1 VGRDGAWRGVCLGC
15 VRKPIACAVPSAC
28 KTAPAERIPVI
39 LKRMRAV
46 LLDPPMDLLESRRRS
61 GVDRFDEV
69 WDGVLHMVPAPNH
82 AHASIEAQLIMI
94 VGPSARTA
102 GLEMIGQSNL
112 GESEHDYRVP
122 DSALHRP
129 GAFGIWH
136 PTAALVVEIVSPG
149 DESWE
154 KLPFYADHDV
164 DEVLIVDPAKRSV
177 DWLGLQEGEYRPI
190 ERSGLIELGASELG
204 EQIDWPSVE

>member
-1 VGRDGAWRGVCLGC
+1 
-15 VRKPIACAVPSAC
+15 
-28 KTAPAERIPVI
+28 
-39 LKRMRAV
+39 MRAV
-46 LLDPPMDLLESRRRS
+46 LLDPHTDLLERRRRS
-61 GVDRFDEV
+61 GVDRFDEM
-69 WDGVLHMVPAPNH
+69 WEGVLHMVPAPSH
-82 AHASIEAQLIMI
+82 AHASIEAQLIMTL
-94 VGPSARTA
+94 GPLARTA

-112 GESEHDYRVP
+112 GEGEYDYRVP

-129 GAFGIWH
+129 GASGVWH

-154 KLPFYADHDV
+154 KLLFYAAHDV

-177 DWLGLQEGEYRPI
+177 DWLGLQGGEYRPL

-204 EQIDWPSVE
+204 ERIDWPSVE

>member
-1 VGRDGAWRGVCLGC
+1 
-15 VRKPIACAVPSAC
+15 
-28 KTAPAERIPVI
+28 
-39 LKRMRAV
+39 MRAV
-46 LLDPPMDLLESRRRS
+46 RLDPPTDLLESRRRS
-61 GVDRFDEV
+61 GVARFDEM

-122 DSALHRP
+122 DSALHLP
-129 GAFGIWH
+129 GTSGVRHA
-136 PTAALVVEIVSPG
+136 TAALVVEIVSPG

-154 KLPFYADHDV
+154 KLPFYAAHDV
-164 DEVLIVDPAKRSV
+164 DEVLIVDPEKRSV
-177 DWLGLQEGEYRPI
+177 DWLGLHGGEYRPL
-190 ERSGLIELGASELG
+190 ERSGLIELGADELG
-204 EQIDWPSVE
+204 GRLDWPKTEPGSSS